1 MRLTFRNTVRTILF
15 IVVPLGFWFGIN
27 EAIKP
32 GYTYNVW
39 INIDELANALLY
51 GDNETISARLGR
63 YELEGSW
70 LAGTFCDVLDVF
82 FKEEDHCILSL
93 PEGEQ

>member
-1 MRLTFRNTVRTILF
+1 MNKMLFRSLV
-15 IVVPLGFWFGIN
+15 LGWLAVAFWFTAN

-39 INIDELANALLY
+39 INVDELANALLY

-63 YELEGSW
+63 LEKDGSW
-70 LAGTFCDVLDVF
+70 FASAACEVLDVF
-82 FKEEDHCILSL
+82 FGEEDHCVNAL
-93 PEGEQ
+93 GE